1 VKHKLILV
9 VLTFVAGCRGN
20 VSSEAPIRV
29 NPNMFQ
35 QERYDP
41 QEPNPLF
48 EDGRAMRPEVPGTVA
63 VGQLNEDDHLHRGL
77 KDGKP
82 AVELPVP
89 LDRKLLERGRERFNI
104 YCAMCHDRAGTGDG
118 IVVRKGMLPPPS
130 YADPRLRAM
139 PVGQLFQII
148 TRGVRNMPSYAA
160 QIPALDRWAI
170 VAYVRALQVA
180 RGAKLPDVPPDV
192 RSLKGWT
199 Q

>member
-1 VKHKLILV
+1 MRRIL
-9 VLTFVAGCRGN
+9 LMLALVAGCRGN

-35 QERYDP
+35 QERFDT
-41 QEPNPLF
+41 QEPNPWF

-63 VGQLNEDDHLHRGL
+63 VGQLNEDDHLYRGV

-82 AVELPVP
+82 ALELPMR
-89 LDRKLLERGRERFNI
+89 LDRKLLERGRDRFNI

-130 YADPRLRAM
+130 FADPRLRAL
-139 PVGQLFQII
+139 PVGQLFQIVS
-148 TRGVRNMPSYAA
+148 RGVRNMPSYAA
-160 QIPALDRWAI
+160 QIPVQDRWAI
-170 VAYVRALQVA
+170 VGYVRALQVA

-192 RSLKGWT
+192 RDWKGWS